1 MRHRQGHEASGM
13 RQEGGHG
20 DAGKPAPSRRRVGLA
35 LFGGAALTACAP
47 TVRVEAPD
55 EPIEINL
62 NVRIEQEVRIRIDRE
77 LEEAFEDND
86 DIF

>member
-1 MRHRQGHEASGM
+1 MTQFGAGGM
-13 RQEGGHG
+13 RQHDDRQMQMMGHEPG
-20 DAGKPAPSRRRVGLA
+20 RRQVWL
-35 LFGGAALTACAP
+35 LLTGGAVVASCAP

-77 LEEAFEDND
+77 LESAFEEND

>member
-1 MRHRQGHEASGM
+1 MGRVNAM
-13 RQEGGHG
+13 AQER
-20 DAGKPAPSRRRVGLA
+20 APLRV
-35 LFGGAALTACAP
+35 AALVVAGCGVLASCAP
-47 TVRVEAPD
+47 TVRVQAPE

-77 LEEAFEDND
+77 LEEAFEAND

>member
-1 MRHRQGHEASGM
+1 M
-13 RQEGGHG
+13 
-20 DAGKPAPSRRRVGLA
+20 AGPGTTPRATWRTLAGLA
-35 LFGGAALTACAP
+35 VLPALAACNP
-47 TVRVEAPD
+47 TVRLEAPA

-77 LEEAFEDND
+77 LDTLFEEED

>member
-1 MRHRQGHEASGM
+1 MLSRLGTAAAWRTRSTRRMAPW
-13 RQEGGHG
+13 
-20 DAGKPAPSRRRVGLA
+20 PAPA
-35 LFGGAALTACAP
+35 LPIAALLIAFGVAACSP

-62 NVRIEQEVRIRIDRE
+62 NVRIEQEVLIRIERDV
-77 LEEAFEDND
+77 EDLLDTND